1 MGEFIAG
8 LGGASPTARAQH
20 SYPDNP
26 RAAALALFARNFAT
40 GPKIDTAVGLST
52 QIPWNFIDS
61 EPTFVFG
68 VAAGGVTV
76 TIPGDVTGSFANG
89 DIVELF
95 PTVPVAGPGV
105 VRLIASN
112 PAFAAGVTT
121 FDISAPV
128 DGSTTV
134 GAIRNGTSNS
144 VDVPITPRTTG
155 VVRIQGI
162 VLIGNTTGA
171 PIDVTVNVQVNGTNL
186 PVPTQAAAAVLDA
199 TTGIETLPFLA
210 ETLLPVGVTSLIQI
224 SVDAD
229 GATLIAEDSSVEIQ
243 EVSFATG

>member
-1 MGEFIAG
+1 MGEFRIG
-8 LGGASPTARAQH
+8 MGGPNARAQH
-20 SYPDNP
+20 VYPDNP

-40 GPKIDTAVGLST
+40 GPKIDTAVST
-52 QIPWNFIDS
+52 GIQIPWNFIDS

-89 DIVELF
+89 DIIELF

-105 VRLIASN
+105 VRLVASN

-128 DGSTTV
+128 DVTTTV

-155 VVRIQGI
+155 VVKIQGV
-162 VLIGNTTGA
+162 VLIGNETGA
-171 PIDVTVNVQVNGTNL
+171 PVDVTVVIQVNGVNL
-186 PVPTQAAAAVLDA
+186 PVPTQAAAVQLAA
-199 TTGIETLPFLA
+199 TTGLATLPFLA
-210 ETLLPVGVTSLIQI
+210 ETLLPVGVTSLIQ
-224 SVDAD
+224 VAVAGD
-229 GATLIAEDSSVEIQ
+229 GATLIAEDCSIEVQ